1 MILKQKC
8 PRCGTKHMEQELQCD
23 QCGLIFERLN
33 YATNKDAKKAIKEGK
48 ANQVVYIKNTPSD
61 VKRYKLVLFA
71 IFLGFFGAHC
81 FYVGRYKKACVMLV
95 MGLISVVAGILA
107 ITKMTPIEI
116 QTLLLLITASQT
128 FMWLF
133 DVVDVCIFKFKIPVY
148 LINKK

>member
-8 PRCGTKHMEQELQCD
+8 PRCGTKHMEQELQCN

-33 YATNKDAKKAIKEGK
+33 YATNQDAKKAIKEGK
-48 ANQVVYIKNTPSD
+48 VNQVVYVKNTPSD

-95 MGLISVVAGILA
+95 MGLISIVAGILA
-107 ITKMTPIEI
+107 ITKTTPIEI
-116 QTLLLLITASQT
+116 QTLLVLITASQT

-133 DVVDVCIFKFKIPVY
+133 DVVDVCIFRFKIPVY
-148 LINKK
+148 IINKK